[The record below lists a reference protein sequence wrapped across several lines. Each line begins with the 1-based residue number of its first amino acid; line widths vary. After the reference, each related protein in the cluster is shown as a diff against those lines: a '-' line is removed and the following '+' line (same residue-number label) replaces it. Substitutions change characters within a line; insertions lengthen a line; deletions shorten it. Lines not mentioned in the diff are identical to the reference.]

1 MQLRCLIVA
10 ALLPIALNAT
20 AAPDEHGKAE
30 HFLIV
35 VWDGMRPDFVT
46 PEHAPTLSTLARDGV
61 FFRQNHPAFPSS
73 TNVNGAAI
81 ATGDYPGHGG
91 IIANQEFRPEI
102 DRRKPFDTSDFPGLN
117 DGGRISQ
124 SFIAIPTFVED
135 LQKAGFR
142 TVIAGSKPVA
152 QLFDRSRIRENAI
165 ARDSV
170 VLFRGKTVPA
180 SALQRITAA
189 IGRFPK
195 RKGFPNA
202 GQDAWTTRALTDVLW
217 KDDVPK
223 FSLLWLSEPDLSQH
237 ETAPGSPTSLAAIK
251 SCDDNLA
258 KVIAALKAKHALATT
273 DILVVSDHGFSTIDL
288 ALDAAERLRA
298 AGFDAVRQF
307 ADAPKPG
314 QVLVVSLGGSI
325 EFYVAGHDADTIRRL
340 VDYLQHSDFAGV
352 ILTRAAQA
360 GTFTLAQLHMDTPDA
375 PDVFVSSRWNA
386 RPNKFGTPGEVASDI
401 GRNLGTHASLSRF
414 DMHNTLIASGPDF
427 RRGWSD
433 ETPSGNFDLA
443 PTILTLL
450 GLPTPTPMDG
460 RALSEAF
467 RDAKTNPSAQS
478 HALVAE
484 RDLGDATW
492 RQTLRLAMVGTTTY
506 FVEGNGERV
515 AHAEREKTPAQ
526 KSPGAKRLTKYSP
539 IKCLVFRQDP
549 IGREICLGALSAT
562 LAELLREHG

>member
-1 MQLRCLIVA
+1 MQLRCFIVA
-10 ALLPIALNAT
+10 ALLPFVLNAS
-20 AAPDEHGKAE
+20 AAPGEHGKAE
-30 HFLIV
+30 HFVIV
-35 VWDGMRPDFVT
+35 VWDGMRPDFIT
-46 PEHAPTLSTLARDGV
+46 PEQAPTLWALARDGV
-61 FFRQNHPAFPSS
+61 FFRQNHPVFPSS

-81 ATGDYPGHGG
+81 ATGDYPGHNG
-91 IIANQEFRPEI
+91 IIANQEFRSEI
-102 DRRKPFDTSDFPGLN
+102 DPHKPFDTSDFPGLN
-117 DGGRISQ
+117 EGGRISR

-135 LQKAGFR
+135 FHKVGIR
-142 TVIAGSKPVA
+142 TAIAGSKPVA

-180 SALQRITAA
+180 SALQSITAV
-189 IGRFPK
+189 IGPFPK

-202 GQDAWTTRALTDVLW
+202 EQDAWTTRALIDVLW
-217 KDDVPK
+217 KDEVPM

-258 KVIAALKAKHALATT
+258 KVIGTLKAKNALATT
-273 DILVVSDHGFSTIDL
+273 DVFVVSDHGFSTIDL
-288 ALDAAERLRA
+288 ALDAAQRLRS

-314 QVLVVSLGGSI
+314 QVLVVSLGGSV
-325 EFYVAGHDADTIRRL
+325 EFYVVGRDADTIRRL

-352 ILTRAAQA
+352 IMTRTAQE

-375 PDVFVSSRWNA
+375 PDVVVSSRWND
-386 RPNKFGTPGEVASDI
+386 RPSKFGTRGEVASDI
-401 GRNLGTHASLSRF
+401 GRNLDEGTHASLSRF

-427 RRGWSD
+427 RRDWSD
-433 ETPSGNFDLA
+433 ETPSGNIDLA

-450 GLPTPTPMDG
+450 GLPTPRSMDG

-467 RDAKTNPSAQS
+467 RDAKASPSVES
-478 HALVAE
+478 HELIAE
-484 RDLGDATW
+484 RDLGDARW
-492 RQTLRLAMVGTTTY
+492 RQTLRLTNVGTTTY

-515 AHAEREKTPAQ
+515 AHAGREKAPE
-526 KSPGAKRLTKYSP
+526 AK
-539 IKCLVFRQDP
+539 IVRQRKD
-549 IGREICLGALSAT
+549 
-562 LAELLREHG
+562 

>member
-1 MQLRCLIVA
+1 MQLRCLILT
-10 ALLPIALNAT
+10 ALVPFALSAT

-30 HFLIV
+30 HFVIV

-46 PEHAPTLSTLARDGV
+46 PEHAPTLSALARDGV

-81 ATGDYPGHGG
+81 ATGDYPGHDG

-102 DRRKPFDTSDFPGLN
+102 DPHKPIDTSDFPGLN
-117 DGGRISQ
+117 EGGRISQ
-124 SFIAIPTFVED
+124 SFINIPTFVED
-135 LQKAGFR
+135 FHKVGIR
-142 TVIAGSKPVA
+142 TAIAGSKPVA

-170 VLFRGKTVPA
+170 VLFRGRTVPA
-180 SALQRITAA
+180 GALQSITDV
-189 IGRFPK
+189 IGPFPK
-195 RKGFPNA
+195 RKGFPNT

-251 SCDDNLA
+251 SCDENLA
-258 KVIAALKAKHALATT
+258 KVIAALKAKNALAST
-273 DILVVSDHGFSTIDL
+273 DIFVVSDHGFSTIDL
-288 ALDAAERLRA
+288 ALDAAERLRS

-325 EFYVAGHDADTIRRL
+325 GFYVTGHDTNTIRRL

-352 ILTRAAQA
+352 ILTRTAQE

-375 PDVFVSSRWNA
+375 PDVVVASRWND
-386 RPNKFGTPGEVASDI
+386 RPNKFGTLGEVTSDV
-401 GRNLGTHASLSRF
+401 GRNLDEGTHASLSRF
-414 DMHNTLIASGPDF
+414 DMHNTLIVSGPDF
-427 RRGWSD
+427 RRGWND
-433 ETPSGNFDLA
+433 ETPSGNIDLA

-450 GLPTPTPMDG
+450 GLPTPTSMDG

-478 HALVAE
+478 HELVAE
-484 RDLGDATW
+484 RDLGNATW
-492 RQTLRLAMVGTTTY
+492 HQTLRLTNVGRTTY

-515 AHAEREKTPAQ
+515 VHAGREKTPEQ
-526 KSPGAKRLTKYSP
+526 KSPGTK
-539 IKCLVFRQDP
+539 D
-549 IGREICLGALSAT
+549 
-562 LAELLREHG
+562 